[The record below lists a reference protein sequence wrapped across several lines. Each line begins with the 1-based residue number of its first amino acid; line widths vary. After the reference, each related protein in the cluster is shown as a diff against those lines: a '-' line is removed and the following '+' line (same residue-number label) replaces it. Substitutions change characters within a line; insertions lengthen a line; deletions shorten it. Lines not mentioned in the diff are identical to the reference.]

1 MNLKTEKKNE
11 GEEPSGLCRYSSE
24 KPTLALD
31 ALSKLTRQFADKP
44 DFKNLMKVFIL
55 TLSGQFSVPSAFV
68 VLRNPERG
76 CEQKV
81 FIGTGKYRK
90 NDALLN
96 LKESREFCLFF
107 HENRRPFRIEELMEQ
122 ENNAAFA
129 CLLHDS
135 GVRLIAPL
143 SYEKELIGVIALGEK
158 VNRSSFDDTEL
169 ELFGTMLQ
177 TIAPMIANS
186 FLFMEMTHMN
196 IWYLEILDN
205 VKIGVFV
212 FDSEHLLKKVNI
224 TGLEILDT
232 FVPELIENNSLTG
245 MPIQMIFSDSVFHS
259 WVSRFITADVHN
271 DNELI
276 ENMVA
281 KKDDRECIYN
291 VRVSKIVYAGNYK
304 FDLVVTLDN
313 ITAQKEN
320 EHRLFELEKFADKGQ
335 MASSISHELNNYLAL
350 VLGGVELTQIALG
363 RGDLEKADTTL
374 EKLKSNIDKM
384 KRFTSGLM
392 DYSRLNT
399 RKETADLNELVRDVL
414 SFVVVQKKFK
424 PVTLHTELTAQ
435 LPSFEM
441 DKDQIAQ
448 LLLNFLNNA
457 VDAIDEAGIKTGQ
470 IWMKT
475 HFNKGLVSI
484 SVADNGIGI
493 KPEVKARLFKAHLT
507 TKEKGHGYGLVTCA
521 KIIENHGGQIEIE
534 SEVGVGSMFT
544 LYFPVNTE
552 VVASEK

>member
-1 MNLKTEKKNE
+1 MDLQTKEKNE
-11 GEEPSGLCRYSSE
+11 CRDLSDTCRFSSE

-31 ALSKLTRQFADKP
+31 ALAKLTRQFAEKP
-44 DFKNLMKVFIL
+44 DFKNLMEVFIL
-55 TLSGQFSVPSAFV
+55 TLSGQFSVPSAFI

-90 NDALLN
+90 NDSLLS
-96 LKESREFCLFF
+96 LRDSREFCHFF
-107 HENRRPFRIEELMEQ
+107 HENRQSFRIEELLE
-122 ENNAAFA
+122 EEKDTAFA
-129 CLLHDS
+129 RILIDS
-135 GVRLIAPL
+135 GVRLVAPL
-143 SYEKELIGVIALGEK
+143 SHERELIGVIALGEK
-158 VNRSSFDDTEL
+158 VNRSPFDDTEL
-169 ELFGTMLQ
+169 ELFDTMLL

-186 FLFMEMTHMN
+186 FLFMEMTQMN

-232 FVPELIENNSLTG
+232 FAPELVEKNSLTG
-245 MPIQMIFSDSVFHS
+245 MPIQLIFSDSVFHS
-259 WVSRFITADVHN
+259 WARRFITADAHSQDEV
-271 DNELI
+271 I

-281 KKDDRECIYN
+281 KKGDRECIYN
-291 VRVSKIVYAGNYK
+291 VRVSKIVYDGNYK
-304 FDLVVTLDN
+304 FDLVVTLDD

-350 VLGGVELTQIALG
+350 ILGGVELTQIAQG
-363 RGDLEKADTTL
+363 RGDLEKADATL

-424 PVTLHTELTAQ
+424 PVALHTELAPQ

-470 IWMKT
+470 IWVKT
-475 HFNKGLVSI
+475 QFENGLTSI

-493 KPEVKARLFKAHLT
+493 KPEVKDRLFKAHLT

-521 KIIENHGGQIEIE
+521 KIIENHGGHIEIE

-544 LYFPVNTE
+544 LYFPVNAE
-552 VVASEK
+552 VVVNEQ

>member
-1 MNLKTEKKNE
+1 MNTKTERKSE
-11 GEEPSGLCRYSSE
+11 REESPTFCRYSSD

-31 ALSKLTRQFADKP
+31 ALAKLTKQFADKP
-44 DFKNLMKVFIL
+44 DFKSLMEVFIL
-55 TLSGQFSVPSAFV
+55 TLSGQFSVPSAFI

-76 CEQKV
+76 YEPKI

-90 NDALLN
+90 NENLLT
-96 LKESREFCLFF
+96 LKESREFCRFF
-107 HENRRPFRIEELMEQ
+107 NENRRPFRIEELMER
-122 ENNAAFA
+122 ESNAIFA
-129 CLLHDS
+129 CLLS
-135 GVRLIAPL
+135 EAGVRLIAPL
-143 SYEKELIGVIALGEK
+143 SHEKELIGVIALGEK
-158 VNRSSFDDTEL
+158 VNRTPYDDTEL
-169 ELFGTMLQ
+169 ELFGTMLL

-205 VKIGVFV
+205 VKMGVFV

-232 FVPELIENNSLTG
+232 FVPELIESNSLTK
-245 MPIQMIFSDSVFHS
+245 MPIQMVFPDSVFHS
-259 WVSRFITADVHN
+259 WVRRFIAADVNNH
-271 DNELI
+271 NELI

-281 KKDDRECIYN
+281 RKDGRECIYN
-291 VRVSKIVYAGNYK
+291 VRVSKIIYDSNYK
-304 FDLVVTLDN
+304 FDLVVTLDD
-313 ITAQKEN
+313 ITTQKEN
-320 EHRLFELEKFADKGQ
+320 ERRLFELEKFADKGQ

-350 VLGGVELTQIALG
+350 ILGGVELTQLALG
-363 RGDLEKADTTL
+363 RNDLDKAGGTL

-399 RKETADLNELVRDVL
+399 VKKMADLNELVKDVL

-424 PVTLHTELTAQ
+424 AVELHTELAAG
-435 LPSFEM
+435 LPPFVM

-457 VDAIDEAGIKTGQ
+457 VDAIEEAGIKTGQ
-470 IWMKT
+470 IWVKT
-475 HFNKGLVSI
+475 GYKNKLASI

-493 KPEVKARLFKAHLT
+493 KPEVKNRLFKAHLT

-521 KIIENHGGQIEIE
+521 KIIENHGGQIEIV
-534 SEVGVGSMFT
+534 SEIGAGSMFT

-552 VVASEK
+552 EVVIEK